1 MTLLPLPSPPSGAT
15 RRQCLA
21 AALGLLAAAGPLR
34 ADDEPAHV
42 LRVTGLAD
50 EAAGGDLSRRFAPLR
65 TYLEARLAMPVVW
78 VMVPDSTG
86 VVDALVQRQADLAW
100 GGGFQYLLA
109 DARSGGQVQPL
120 VQRAQD
126 DQWRSVF
133 VARRSMGLRSLLDL
147 KGRTLCFAGQQSP
160 SGHLMPRSELL
171 AAGMQ
176 PATDLRRL
184 AFASG
189 AQSTLQVVASGK
201 VDAGALSLAAWQ
213 SLSQPSAPAG
223 SASSPASQP
232 LQMPP
237 TQPAPLLP
245 PSPDAAALQVF
256 HTTAPYHDYLWVT
269 QASLPSALR
278 EALREAFLALEPEA
292 TAQANELLAL
302 QRTTRYQPALPE
314 HYRALKAAADNAHLL
329 A

>member
-1 MTLLPLPSPPSGAT
+1 MSFPPVSTASVPAAT

-34 ADDEPAHV
+34 ADDEPANV

-65 TYLEARLAMPVVW
+65 AYLEARLEMPVVW
-78 VMVPDSTG
+78 VMAPDSTG

-100 GGGFQYLLA
+100 CGGFQYLLA

-126 DQWRSVF
+126 DRWRSVF
-133 VARRSMGLRSLLDL
+133 VARPSLGLRSLPDL

-176 PATDLRRL
+176 PATELRRL

-213 SLSQPSAPAG
+213 SLSQPRAPGSASAPA
-223 SASSPASQP
+223 SQTP
-232 LQMPP
+232 
-237 TQPAPLLP
+237 PAPVAQ

-269 QASLPSALR
+269 QAGLPSALR
-278 EALREAFLALEPEA
+278 EALREAFLALASEG
-292 TAQANELLAL
+292 TAQATELLAL
-302 QRTTRYQPALPE
+302 QRTTGYQPALPE
-314 HYRALKAAADNAHLL
+314 HYRALRAAADNAHLL
-329 A
+329 S